1 MNEEQPN
8 ALDKIGGRKFVMS
21 VLAMV
26 SLIIIASLNPASL
39 TTELVAGIIG
49 VLATFSGS
57 NAFLTNVAARYSG
70 KAPEAQQGGPA
81 EPVIDLETMRGET
94 AAVDNRVEALEQR
107 VAVNETNT
115 QEIINVLKMQ
125 QDQLN
130 RLTSTSLR
138 GNVIQEVNRGSN
150 PNAGPFQG

>member
-8 ALDKIGGRKFVMS
+8 VLDKIGGRKFVMS

-26 SLIIIASLNPASL
+26 SLVIIASLNPASL

-70 KAPEAQQGGPA
+70 KSPEAAGPA

-107 VAVNETNT
+107 VAANEGTA

-138 GNVIQEVNRGSN
+138 GNVNQEVNRGSN

>member
-70 KAPEAQQGGPA
+70 KAPEAQQEQQESPEAAGPA
-81 EPVIDLETMRGET
+81 QIDTSRI
-94 AAVDNRVEALEQR
+94 DALEQR
-107 VAVNETNT
+107 VAVNENNT

-138 GNVIQEVNRGSN
+138 GNVNQEVNRGSN

>member
-8 ALDKIGGRKFVMS
+8 VLDKIGGRKFVMS

-26 SLIIIASLNPASL
+26 SLVIIASLNPASL

-70 KAPEAQQGGPA
+70 KAPEAQQESPEIAGPA
-81 EPVIDLETMRGET
+81 EP
-94 AAVDNRVEALEQR
+94 AQVDTSRVEALEQR
-107 VAVNETNT
+107 VAANEGTA

-138 GNVIQEVNRGSN
+138 GNVNQEVNRGSN